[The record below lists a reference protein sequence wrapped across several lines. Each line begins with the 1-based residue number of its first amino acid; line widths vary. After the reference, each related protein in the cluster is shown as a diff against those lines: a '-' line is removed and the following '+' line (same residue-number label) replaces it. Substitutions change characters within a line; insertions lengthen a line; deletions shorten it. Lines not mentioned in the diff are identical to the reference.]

1 MTKKEE
7 ESSLSLPPPPKT
19 TLPATCLGFP
29 PEKKAHKRFSFRI
42 RRPSP
47 HVCCSGGKKRKGRG
61 FLDFLVNKSTCMS
74 CRTFCMQ
81 AQVAACCTEKNKSG
95 GLFFPFFPFFATG
108 HRHFPITPPGKQEE
122 KRKKIQKNSLPPP
135 LPHHADFFSFLSSLF
150 PGKPIDLA
158 FLFRPDHQIDRP
170 KIPSCI
176 PLLPIMTAQTLKR
189 IFFLPL
195 KAFIGRPFFPRK
207 NVVGGEKSS
216 LSVVKFFSSPPLL
229 SLPLLLLKVK
239 LTPPQ
244 KNR

>member
-95 GLFFPFFPFFATG
+95 GLFFPSSPFLLPDIA
-108 HRHFPITPPGKQEE
+108 HFPITPPRKQEKE
-122 KRKKIQKNSLPPP
+122 EENSKEFSAAAASSSCRFFLFS
-135 LPHHADFFSFLSSLF
+135 FFSFSWE
-150 PGKPIDLA
+150 
-158 FLFRPDHQIDRP
+158 
-170 KIPSCI
+170 
-176 PLLPIMTAQTLKR
+176 T
-189 IFFLPL
+189 
-195 KAFIGRPFFPRK
+195 
-207 NVVGGEKSS
+207 N
-216 LSVVKFFSSPPLL
+216 
-229 SLPLLLLKVK
+229 
-239 LTPPQ
+239 
-244 KNR
+244 